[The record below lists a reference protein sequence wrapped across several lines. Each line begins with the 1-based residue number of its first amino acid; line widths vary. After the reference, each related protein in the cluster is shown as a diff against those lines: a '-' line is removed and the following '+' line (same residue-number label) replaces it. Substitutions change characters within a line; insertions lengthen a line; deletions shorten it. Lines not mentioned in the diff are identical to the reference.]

1 MHFGGHHLAVNL
13 TYKAGKVAGASP
25 YFVGVEPTSFTDDA
39 GATVQPL
46 SIMHDGMLKLT
57 SSLTAAQ
64 QVKAK
69 LAASFSDVLIGPG
82 KDGQFP
88 TTKEGI
94 SVRELTP
101 AQKKLVL
108 AAIHPWV
115 AVVDDA
121 TAKQLM
127 KTYESELNQTFV
139 SYSGGLGL
147 DTHGDYVRIDGP
159 GVWIEFICQDGVVF
173 RDQIHFH
180 TVYRDHTRDYGG
192 EFTF

>member
-1 MHFGGHHLAVNL
+1 
-13 TYKAGKVAGASP
+13 
-25 YFVGVEPTSFTDDA
+25 VEPTSFTGTD
-39 GATVQPL
+39 GTTLQPL
-46 SIMHDGMLKLT
+46 EIMRDGMLKLT
-57 SSLTAAQ
+57 TSLTTAQ
-64 QVKAK
+64 QAKAE
-69 LAASFSDVLIGPG
+69 LAESFSDVLIGPG
-82 KDGQFP
+82 EDGQFP
-88 TTKEGI
+88 ATKEGI
-94 SVRELTP
+94 SVRELSP

-127 KTYESELNQTFV
+127 KTYEKELDRTFV
-139 SYSGGLGL
+139 AFSGGTAL

-159 GVWIEFICQDGVVF
+159 GVWIEFICQDGIVF
-173 RDQIHFH
+173 QDQIHFH